1 MQQPHAQPT
10 APPRSGNGQTVAQP
24 TAQQQPPE
32 RPLPATGAN
41 ARPFGGYAVL
51 MGAFL
56 GVHLAVSA
64 LARRA
69 PPLSAVDLAALSVA
83 SFRLGRMVNTDQVT
97 SFLRA
102 PFVEMHVEGAG
113 DEALVEEQPVGSGL
127 RLAVG
132 QLVKCSSCSGFW
144 AAGFQLWGLML
155 APRVAR
161 PLMWIVAANGA
172 GELIELAAERLHKAQ
187 QSA

>member
-1 MQQPHAQPT
+1 M
-10 APPRSGNGQTVAQP
+10 
-24 TAQQQPPE
+24 
-32 RPLPATGAN
+32 
-41 ARPFGGYAVL
+41 L

-56 GVHLAVSA
+56 GTHLAVSA

-69 PPLSAVDLAALSVA
+69 PSLGAVDLAALSLA
-83 SFRLGRMVNTDQVT
+83 SFRLGRMINTDQVT

-113 DEALVEEQPVGSGL
+113 DEASVEEQPTGTGL

-161 PLMWIVAANGA
+161 PLMWVVAANGA
-172 GELIELAAERLHKAQ
+172 GELIELAAERLQNAQ
-187 QSA
+187 KSA

>member
-1 MQQPHAQPT
+1 MQEPQAQQT
-10 APPRSGNGQTVAQP
+10 ASPQSGNGQAADKP
-24 TAQQQPPE
+24 TPPSQQAE
-32 RPLPATGAN
+32 RPLPATGPD
-41 ARPFGGYAVL
+41 ARPLGGYAIL

-56 GVHLAVSA
+56 GTHLAVSA

-69 PPLSAVDLAALSVA
+69 PPLGALDLAALSLA
-83 SFRLGRMVNTDQVT
+83 SFRLGRMINTDQVT

-102 PFVEMHVEGAG
+102 PFVEMHVEGSG
-113 DEALVEEQPVGSGL
+113 DEASVEEVPAGSGL

-161 PLMWIVAANGA
+161 PLVWIIAANGA
-172 GELIELAAERLHKAQ
+172 GELIELAAERLQKAQ
-187 QSA
+187 KSA